1 MSAFFFVIFTG
12 IVWMGLRGD
21 MGIFTFVVGMLL
33 GFGIWR
39 LFRFKSRRP
48 FSIARATRLTFLG
61 LSVFFVFLRELVLAN
76 LQQLRIVFAPRIKVS
91 PHWLQYHTELETPAM
106 RAVLGS
112 MIVMTPGTVAYKETE
127 AEEGGWTIA
136 VHALHARDEQ
146 AAQKTLDRI
155 HDLFE
160 SRLRQMEIL

>member
-21 MGIFTFVVGMLL
+21 IGVYTFVIGMLL
-33 GFGIWR
+33 GFGLWR

-48 FSIARATRLTFLG
+48 FSIVRAIRLTFLG
-61 LSVFFVFLRELVLAN
+61 LSVFIVFLKELLLAN

-91 PHWLQYHTELETPAM
+91 PYWLRYHTELETPAM

-136 VHALHARDEQ
+136 VHALHAKDE
-146 AAQKTLDRI
+146 AEAQKTLDRI
-155 HDLFE
+155 HEQFE
-160 SRLRQMEIL
+160 SRLRQMETL

>member
-1 MSAFFFVIFTG
+1 MSAFFFILFTG

-21 MGIFTFVVGMLL
+21 IGVYTFVIGMLL
-33 GFGIWR
+33 GFGMWR

-48 FSIARATRLTFLG
+48 FSIVRAARLTFLG
-61 LSVFFVFLRELVLAN
+61 LSVFIVFLKELLLAN

-136 VHALHARDEQ
+136 VHALHAQDE
-146 AAQKTLDRI
+146 AEARKTLDRI
-155 HDLFE
+155 HEQFE
-160 SRLRQMEIL
+160 SRLRQMETL

>member
-1 MSAFFFVIFTG
+1 MSAFFFILFTG

-21 MGIFTFVVGMLL
+21 IGVFTFVAGMLL
-33 GFGIWR
+33 GFGMWR
-39 LFRFKSRRP
+39 LFGFRSRRP
-48 FSIARATRLTFLG
+48 FSVVRAIRLTFLG
-61 LSVFFVFLRELVLAN
+61 LSVFIVFLKELVLAN

-112 MIVMTPGTVAYKETE
+112 MIVMTPGTLAYKETE

-136 VHALHARDEQ
+136 VHALHAKDGEE
-146 AAQKTLDRI
+146 AQKTLDLI
-155 HDLFE
+155 HDRFE
-160 SRLRQMEIL
+160 SRLRQMETL

>member
-21 MGIFTFVVGMLL
+21 IGVYTFVIGMLL
-33 GFGIWR
+33 GFGLWR

-48 FSIARATRLTFLG
+48 FSIVRATRLTLLG
-61 LSVFFVFLRELVLAN
+61 LSVFIVFLKELLLAN

-127 AEEGGWTIA
+127 TEEGGWTIA
-136 VHALHARDEQ
+136 VHALHAKDEEE
-146 AAQKTLDRI
+146 AQKIIDSIREQ
-155 HDLFE
+155 FE
-160 SRLRQMEIL
+160 SRLRQMETL

>member
-21 MGIFTFVVGMLL
+21 IGVYTFVIGMLL
-33 GFGIWR
+33 GFGLWR

-48 FSIARATRLTFLG
+48 FSIVRAM
-61 LSVFFVFLRELVLAN
+61 
-76 LQQLRIVFAPRIKVS
+76 RIVFAPRIKVS
-91 PHWLQYHTELETPAM
+91 PYWLRYHTELETPAM

-136 VHALHARDEQ
+136 VHALHAKDE
-146 AAQKTLDRI
+146 AEAQKTLDRI
-155 HDLFE
+155 HEQFE
-160 SRLRQMEIL
+160 SRLRQMETL